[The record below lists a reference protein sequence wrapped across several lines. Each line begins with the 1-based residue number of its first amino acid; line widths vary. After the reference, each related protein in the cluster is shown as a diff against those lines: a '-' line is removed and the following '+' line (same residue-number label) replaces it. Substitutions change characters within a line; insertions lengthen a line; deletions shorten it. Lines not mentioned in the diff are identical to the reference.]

1 MFVCQIAKCLV
12 LYGFTMDMQM
22 LVVDPVFYVVFKSG
36 GKENLSS
43 VIMCV
48 GANQHHDKCGA
59 GPRGS
64 TGSGSSWRS

>member
-1 MFVCQIAKCLV
+1 MFVGQIAKCLV

-22 LVVDPVFYVVFKSG
+22 LVVDQVFYVVFKSG

-48 GANQHHDKCGA
+48 
-59 GPRGS
+59 
-64 TGSGSSWRS
+64 